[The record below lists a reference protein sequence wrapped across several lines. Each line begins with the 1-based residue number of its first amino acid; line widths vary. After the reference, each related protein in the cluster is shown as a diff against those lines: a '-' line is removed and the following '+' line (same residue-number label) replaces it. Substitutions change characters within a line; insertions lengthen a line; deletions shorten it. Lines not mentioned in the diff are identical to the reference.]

1 MRMARKSL
9 FISIKPRYAEMIFS
23 GTKTVELRRTEP
35 RVAKGDKMI
44 VYVSSPEKVVTGHC
58 TVTEIEKD
66 TPKKLWLR
74 IRDKAGV
81 TKEEFDD
88 YFDGASQAIAIHV
101 RKPKKFGNPVCLGTL
116 REDFSLQPPQSF
128 RYVEAGDWAGCV

>member
-1 MRMARKSL
+1 MARKSL
-9 FISIKPRYAEMIFS
+9 FISIKPRYAAMIFS

-35 RVAKGDKMI
+35 RVGKGDKMI
-44 VYVSSPEKVVTGHC
+44 VYVSSPKMQVTGQC
-58 TVTEIEKD
+58 TVAEVEKD

-101 RKPKKFGNPVCLGTL
+101 RKPKMFGTPVGLGSL
-116 REDFSLQPPQSF
+116 RDDFSLQPPQSF

>member
-1 MRMARKSL
+1 MARKSL

-23 GTKTVELRRTEP
+23 GAKTVELRRTEP
-35 RVAKGDKMI
+35 RVGKGDKMI
-44 VYVSSPEKVVTGHC
+44 VYVSSPAREVTGEC
-58 TVTEIEKD
+58 IVTEIEKD

-88 YFDGASQAIAIHV
+88 YFEGASQAIAIHV
-101 RKPKKFGNPVCLGTL
+101 RKPKKFGTPVGLGSL
-116 REDFSLQPPQSF
+116 RKDFSLQPPQSF
-128 RYVEAGDWAGCV
+128 RYVEAGDWAGCF